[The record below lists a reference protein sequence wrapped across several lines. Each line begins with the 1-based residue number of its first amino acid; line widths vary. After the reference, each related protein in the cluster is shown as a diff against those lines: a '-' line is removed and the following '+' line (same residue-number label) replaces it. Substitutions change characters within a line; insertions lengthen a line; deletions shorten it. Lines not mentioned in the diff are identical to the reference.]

1 MIDYTQSVRPT
12 MPVKMRDRRGTLL
25 RVTVPPLDT
34 VEDLA
39 AMGDVLAAAADGTAE
54 AVEALYDFAAR
65 VLSCNR
71 DHIAVTPED
80 ITGKYDLDVDDLTV
94 FFSDYV
100 DFLNTVTRRKN

>member
-12 MPVKMRDRRGTLL
+12 MPVKMRDRRGTVL
-25 RVTVPPLDT
+25 RVTVPSLDT

-39 AMGDVLAAAADGTAE
+39 AMGDVLEAAADGTAE
-54 AVEALYDFAAR
+54 AVETLYDFAAR

-71 DHIAVTPED
+71 DHIVVTPED
-80 ITGKYDLDVDDLTV
+80 ITSKYDLDVDDLTV

-100 DFLNTVTRRKN
+100 DFLNGVTRRKN